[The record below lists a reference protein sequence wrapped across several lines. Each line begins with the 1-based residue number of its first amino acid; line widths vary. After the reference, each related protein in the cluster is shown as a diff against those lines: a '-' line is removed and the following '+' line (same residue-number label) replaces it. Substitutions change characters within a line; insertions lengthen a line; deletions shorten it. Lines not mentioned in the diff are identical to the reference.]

1 MVMKQHI
8 IRESNSTPKVILW
21 VRLRNEINRKD
32 MWTKEWVEEVFG
44 VVWDCVQRPLC
55 SGIYSSKVFSVF
67 FSWIHH
73 HKIMFWIIFPL
84 EKKHTMALPTPILNM
99 SLVSGLYLL
108 LFYILYLCTSP
119 HCVLVMI
126 QSHVTVHPLL
136 PSTQV
141 SWNIIV
147 IAMCATWTLPLT
159 F

>member
-1 MVMKQHI
+1 M
-8 IRESNSTPKVILW
+8 ILW

-84 EKKHTMALPTPILNM
+84 EKSIQWL
-99 SLVSGLYLL
+99 SLHQSSIWVLYQDCIY
-108 LFYILYLCTSP
+108 FYFIFCIYAQLQSP